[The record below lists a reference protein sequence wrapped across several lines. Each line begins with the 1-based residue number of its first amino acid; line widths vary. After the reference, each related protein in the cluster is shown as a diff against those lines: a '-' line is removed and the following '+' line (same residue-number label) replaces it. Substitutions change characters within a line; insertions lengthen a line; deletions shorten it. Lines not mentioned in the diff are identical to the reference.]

1 MKHIFKN
8 YLKNKVIV
16 YYFFLFI
23 IIKVWEG
30 VTCHSTHVGLPFLP
44 PYYIG
49 KWKRLQRDPK
59 KCHHY

>member
-1 MKHIFKN
+1 MII
-8 YLKNKVIV
+8 KVIV

-30 VTCHSTHVGLPFLP
+30 VSCHSTHVGLPFLP
-44 PYYIG
+44 LYYIG